1 MRQLVAVLAQKE
13 GSQAKLAR
21 RLDIRVPTLAEY
33 NTGMARGKSLSAQQL
48 NGLYHEID
56 RALSK
61 VGLPRTLDEATTPAA
76 GQSGKSPTDSTEAKA
91 SPRTTAPVKR
101 PLPPSSEPAK
111 RRTAGPVLTLD
122 LSEVAGRQ
130 GGQVFVMDLG
140 TQHEPADPSKWTV
153 EADGHLLQ
161 LRLGFRMRRTF
172 GANVVFLGGRT
183 FEWWIETLSA
193 PAELAFDGGPLWVA
207 REVTGMAEV
216 ATVFAKADVSGRI
229 VGRAIGATGNVTGR
243 STPALL
249 WRAVER
255 HCGSE
260 ERKLSHPLV
269 ICGLTHPKVQQLFA
283 LAAPTQPPPANNS
296 IGTRSGGLSG
306 LKEGGRQ
313 LREIRRLAGDAFVQA
328 MESVSPEDPTGVFA
342 QLMKAPSFRNTYLP
356 LEWRDGL
363 TPAAIEK
370 QMVETPFF
378 ASMVSVYH
386 ELKGFRAKRQH
397 LALVAP
403 FFPVKVASPT
413 PSQFESSAIASLRID
428 GETVKVAGVC
438 HSVSTRACENCPE
451 NLQKCM

>member
-33 NTGMARGKSLSAQQL
+33 NTCMARGKSLSAQQL

-269 ICGLTHPKVQQLFA
+269 ICGLTHPKVQHEVDACCVQQVLYTLGRCA
-283 LAAPTQPPPANNS
+283 L
-296 IGTRSGGLSG
+296 
-306 LKEGGRQ
+306 
-313 LREIRRLAGDAFVQA
+313 
-328 MESVSPEDPTGVFA
+328 
-342 QLMKAPSFRNTYLP
+342 
-356 LEWRDGL
+356 
-363 TPAAIEK
+363 
-370 QMVETPFF
+370 
-378 ASMVSVYH
+378 
-386 ELKGFRAKRQH
+386 
-397 LALVAP
+397 
-403 FFPVKVASPT
+403 
-413 PSQFESSAIASLRID
+413 
-428 GETVKVAGVC
+428 AGVC